1 MDFAR
6 FPFHPI
12 EQRGAEVEAQVFV
25 DGDLDPLVAIVDSDG
40 HERLVRLARHAHIP
54 IAIGR
59 GRWLGIGFA
68 GPWILSLRLVDM
80 SGNDHQ
86 ARLWSFV
93 LTTSSMRRSRVGIT

>member
-54 IAIGR
+54 IVIGR
-59 GRWLGIGFA
+59 GRWLGIDFA
-68 GPWILSLRLVDM
+68 GPWILSWRLVEI
-80 SGNDHQ
+80 SLNHPPPPPW
-86 ARLWSFV
+86 RLYLS
-93 LTTSSMRRSRVGIT
+93 TSPILPKPFRE

>member
-40 HERLVRLARHAHIP
+40 HERLVRLARHAPIP
-54 IAIGR
+54 IVIGR
-59 GRWLGIGFA
+59 GRWLGIDFA
-68 GPWILSLRLVDM
+68 RPWILSWRLVEM
-80 SGNDHQ
+80 SLNHHHPP
-86 ARLWSFV
+86 RRRFHP
-93 LTTSSMRRSRVGIT
+93 TTSSTPPSTFANR